1 MSLQSLSGD
10 YMSYP
15 IQEKKGK
22 RPPVKPGQ
30 YPK

>member
-1 MSLQSLSGD
+1 MFLHSLLGD

-22 RPPVKPGQ
+22 RPT
-30 YPK
+30 PKKGK